1 MGEQSLWHGLLE
13 VILAARTGRAI
24 PMLELSRKWTEYGGY
39 TVSSTAQIKVYAPFV
54 TFIREEF
61 SIDAEVVNR

>member
-39 TVSSTAQIKVYAPFV
+39 TVSSTAQIKGLLRALRDIHQGGVLH
-54 TFIREEF
+54 
-61 SIDAEVVNR
+61 